1 MKVIVIVMW
10 EKPGAHSGSLIESLR
25 SDDRIQ
31 DFYGRPLRH
40 HDCPLLAACRLMQ
53 RAVGARRVHRIVAR
67 RLPLFLQAV
76 AWFVHP

>member
-1 MKVIVIVMW
+1 VMW

-40 HDCPLLAACRLMQ
+40 HDCPLLAEAGPTQTSNRSVFIADM
-53 RAVGARRVHRIVAR
+53 RNTWTDAS
-67 RLPLFLQAV
+67 P
-76 AWFVHP
+76 P